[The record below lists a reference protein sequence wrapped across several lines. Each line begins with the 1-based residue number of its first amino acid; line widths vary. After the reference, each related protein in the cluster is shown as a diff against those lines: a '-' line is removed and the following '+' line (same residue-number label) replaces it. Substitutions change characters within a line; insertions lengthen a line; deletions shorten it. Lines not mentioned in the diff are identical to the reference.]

1 MNKDEQINPFAIV
14 PVEVVM
20 DTRLT
25 LETMRVLVTLFSFRN
40 KVTGLTFP
48 SRESISE
55 RCGMH
60 PSNISEATK
69 KLVELGWLSKDGKG
83 GYSKVTRYTITIP
96 FAVSQLAEIH
106 KSKSDARKGIKV
118 AEQATVAQST
128 TVAEQATSTVA
139 QTATRQ
145 IADQATRQVAQ
156 TATRIEQTNRT
167 DQLRTDQLTK
177 SRTPRNPLL
186 KDIDRQIASDF
197 LAIRKA
203 KNSPLT
209 ETALKGIERE
219 AAKAGYT
226 LEQALKTCCENNW
239 AGFKAVWIIKAD
251 SQNGKINGR
260 LPNKQELIEQSNRAV
275 AANWLPPELRE
286 KNNEN

>member
-1 MNKDEQINPFAIV
+1 MNKDEQTNPFAIV

-60 PSNISEATK
+60 PSNISEATT

-106 KSKSDARKGIKV
+106 KSKSDARKGIRV

-139 QTATRQ
+139 QTATPQ
-145 IADQATRQVAQ
+145 IAEQATRQVAQ

-167 DQLRTDQLTK
+167 DQLGTDQLTK
-177 SRTPRNPLL
+177 SQTLRNHLL
-186 KDIDRQIASDF
+186 KDIDRQVAADF
-197 LAIRKA
+197 MAIRKA
-203 KNSPLT
+203 KKSPLT
-209 ETALKGIERE
+209 ETALKGIKRE
-219 AAKAGYT
+219 AERLGYT
-226 LEQALKTCCENNW
+226 LEQALTICCERGW
-239 AGFKAVWIIKAD
+239 AGFKAEWLMKEENH
-251 SQNGKINGR
+251 NGRGR
-260 LPNKQELIEQSNRAV
+260 LPNKQESLEQSNRAATV
-275 AANWLPPELRE
+275 GWVPPELRE
-286 KNNEN
+286 MKNAN